1 MARGDA
7 HRGAASAWRASDAF
21 TTMPRR
27 MAVDGSVYVEGEFG
41 DGPQGIAEAAVLSC
55 NAFRNSGGAEDLR
68 FATKLP
74 TEPTGA

>member
-1 MARGDA
+1 
-7 HRGAASAWRASDAF
+7 
-21 TTMPRR
+21 